1 MHIYIT
7 TLFHHIHFFCSVFW
21 GTLIWDWQLAYL
33 AIGTVVISMVLAPAP
48 VAKTAQLYN
57 HIYNIYIISINKQN
71 NMCKTIQC
79 VKLEMRMK
87 RF

>member
-1 MHIYIT
+1 
-7 TLFHHIHFFCSVFW
+7 
-21 GTLIWDWQLAYL
+21 
-33 AIGTVVISMVLAPAP
+33 MVLAPAP

-57 HIYNIYIISINKQN
+57 HIYNIYIYNKYINKQN